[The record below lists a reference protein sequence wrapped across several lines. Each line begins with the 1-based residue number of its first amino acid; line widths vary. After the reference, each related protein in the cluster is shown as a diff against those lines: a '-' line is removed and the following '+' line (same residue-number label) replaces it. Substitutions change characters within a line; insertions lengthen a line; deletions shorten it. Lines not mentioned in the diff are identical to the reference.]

1 MKKRQIIILALCTVI
16 VLLIAGIVFMVYT
29 NNKKDPAPAESSTQ
43 TTMPPTA
50 VTSELESSSLPTT
63 AETPTP
69 TLKPT
74 ATPTATATPTPTPA
88 IADGT
93 YQAYITGVSTI
104 PPDANNLGTVTI
116 RLAPIFG
123 GAEAVARAKADGYPE
138 IIEVDENGVEYIAAE
153 YYISDADQTLHIL
166 PVSTGS
172 SIRVFPPEGLNDAAE
187 DFCVDGTLSDLA
199 AHVTEYQQYAT
210 VTVKNGSVSSVVEFY
225 LP

>member
-1 MKKRQIIILALCTVI
+1 MKKQQIIILALCTAI
-16 VLLIAGIVFMVYT
+16 VLLAAGIVYMVYT
-29 NNKKDPAPAESSTQ
+29 NNKKNPAPAESSSQSTL
-43 TTMPPTA
+43 PPT
-50 VTSELESSSLPTT
+50 SGPSIQESSSSS
-63 AETPTP
+63 AASETPTP
-69 TLKPT
+69 TPQPT

-93 YQAYITGVSTI
+93 YQAYITGVSTT
-104 PPDANNLGTVTI
+104 PPDAKNQGTITL

-123 GAEAVARAKADGYPE
+123 GAEAIAQAKADGHPE
-138 IIEVDENGVEYIAAE
+138 IIEVDENGVEYIADD

>member
-1 MKKRQIIILALCTVI
+1 MKKRQIIILALCTAI
-16 VLLIAGIVFMVYT
+16 VLLIAGIAFMVYT
-29 NNKKDPAPAESSTQ
+29 NNKKDPAPAESSAQ
-43 TTMPPTA
+43 TTLPPTA
-50 VTSELESSSLPTT
+50 VTSALESSSLPTT
-63 AETPTP
+63 AETPTL

-123 GAEAVARAKADGYPE
+123 GAEAVAQAKADGHQE
-138 IIEVDENGVEYIAAE
+138 IIEVDENGVEYIANE

-172 SIRVFPPEGLNDAAE
+172 SIRIFPPEGLNDAAE